1 MINIIG
7 AGLAGCE
14 VAWQIAK
21 RGIKVNLY
29 EMKPQK
35 KSPAHEMDTLAEL
48 VCSNSL
54 KANNIDSASGLL
66 KEEMRIFGSLIIEAA
81 DKHSVPAGGA
91 LAVDREKFSAYITD
105 KIKSHENIS
114 VIHEEVTNIPQG
126 ISIIATGPL
135 TSDDLSDKI
144 KELAGDSLFFYD
156 AAAPI
161 IEADTID
168 MDIAFKGSRYD
179 KGDDYI
185 NCPMSEDEYME
196 FYNALLEAETA
207 PIHGFEDSH
216 VFESCMPIENIAK
229 RGPMTMA
236 FGPLKPV
243 GIYDPRNDKR
253 PFAVVQLRQDNESGT
268 MYNMVGFQTRLK
280 FSEQKKVFGMIPG
293 LKKANFLR
301 YGVMHKNT
309 YINSPYLLNND
320 LSMKQNADIYFA
332 GQIMGVEGYV
342 ESAASGL
349 WAGIGVTR
357 RIMGEDKLMP
367 DEATMIGALIGYCTD
382 NDTESLQPMNAN
394 YGIISPLET
403 RVRGKK
409 QRRAEYSK
417 RALERAKNILHDI
430 ERQEN
435 GI

>member
-14 VAWQIAK
+14 AAWQLAN
-21 RGIKVNLY
+21 RGIKANLY
-29 EMKPQK
+29 EMKPEK
-35 KSPAHEMDTLAEL
+35 KSPAHEADTLAEL

-66 KEEMRIFGSLIIEAA
+66 KEEMRLFGSLIIEAA

-91 LAVDREKFSAYITD
+91 LAVDRERFSEYITH
-105 KIKSHENIS
+105 KITSHENIN
-114 VIHEEVTNIPQG
+114 VIYKEVTDLPDG
-126 ISIIATGPL
+126 INVIATGPL
-135 TSDDLSDKI
+135 TSDALSEKI

-161 IEADTID
+161 IDTESIN
-168 MDIAFKGSRYD
+168 MDIAFKGSRYN

-185 NCPMSEDEYME
+185 NCPMDEE
-196 FYNALLEAETA
+196 QYNAFYKRLMEAETA

-229 RGPMTMA
+229 RGHMTMA

-243 GIYDPRNDKR
+243 GIYNPHTDKR
-253 PFAVVQLRQDNESGT
+253 PFAVVQLRQDNNSGT
-268 MYNMVGFQTRLK
+268 IYNMVGFQTRLK
-280 FSEQKKVFGMIPG
+280 FNEQREVFRMIPG
-293 LKKANFLR
+293 LEKANFLR

-309 YINSPYLLNND
+309 YINSPSILNHNC
-320 LSMKQNADIYFA
+320 SMKNRDNIYFA

-342 ESAASGL
+342 ESAACGL
-349 WAGIGVTR
+349 WVGINLALKILGKDELV
-357 RIMGEDKLMP
+357 P
-367 DEATMIGALIGYCTD
+367 DVRTMIGALMDYCTD

-394 YGIISPLET
+394 YGIITPLET

-409 QRRAEYSK
+409 ERRAEYSK
-417 RALERAKNILHDI
+417 RALERAKNILHEI
-430 ERQEN
+430 ERQ
-435 GI
+435 

>member
-14 VAWQIAK
+14 AAWQIANS
-21 RGIKVNLY
+21 GIKVNIY
-29 EMKPQK
+29 EMKPEK
-35 KSPAHEMDTLAEL
+35 KSPAHELDTLAEL

-81 DKHSVPAGGA
+81 DKYSVPAGGA
-91 LAVDREKFSAYITD
+91 LAVDREKFSEYITK
-105 KIKSHENIS
+105 KIESHENIN
-114 VIHEEVTNIPQG
+114 VIYEEVTTLPEG
-126 ISIIATGPL
+126 ICVIATGPL
-135 TSDDLSDKI
+135 TSDGLSESI
-144 KELAGDSLFFYD
+144 LELAGDRLFFYD

-161 IEADTID
+161 IDVESID

-185 NCPMSEDEYME
+185 NCPMDEEQYND
-196 FYNALLEAETA
+196 FYKALMQAQTAE
-207 PIHGFEDSH
+207 IHGFEDKH

-229 RGPMTMA
+229 RGHMTMA

-243 GIYDPRNDKR
+243 GIYNPHTENR
-253 PFAVVQLRQDNESGT
+253 PFAVVQLRQDNESAT

-280 FSEQKKVFGMIPG
+280 FNEQRKVFRMIPG
-293 LKKANFLR
+293 LENANFLR

-309 YINSPYLLNND
+309 YINSPSLLNHNC
-320 LSMKQNADIYFA
+320 SMKKNTDIYFA

-349 WAGIGVTR
+349 WVGINLVR
-357 RIMGEDKLMP
+357 RALGKPEIEPEGI
-367 DEATMIGALIGYCTD
+367 TMIGALIDYCTD

-394 YGIISPLET
+394 YGIITPLKK

-409 QRRAEYSK
+409 ERRAEYSK
-417 RALERAKNILHDI
+417 RALERANIILHEI
-430 ERQEN
+430 ERQ
-435 GI
+435 